1 MNSRLLVMPLIGAA
15 VLAGCSYGI
24 VPDAGSRSVRTA
36 WNGGVSGCRDV
47 GKVTV
52 SVLSRIGPV
61 DRNDIKVRDELE
73 VMARNQAAQMRADTI
88 VPLGD
93 PKDGEQSWEGYAC
106 GNVAPAASTPIS
118 SGAPVREVPPIDNA
132 PIDSR
137 PINSMPIDSM
147 PVDNNAQP
155 APFSEPA
162 PASTGGA
169 QTFPASSGSNG

>member
-1 MNSRLLVMPLIGAA
+1 MKSRLLLASLSGAA
-15 VLAGCSYGI
+15 LLAGCSYGI
-24 VPDAGSRSVRTA
+24 VPDAGAQNVRTA

-52 SVLSRIGPV
+52 SVLSRVGPV

-106 GNVAPAASTPIS
+106 GNVVPAS
-118 SGAPVREVPPIDNA
+118 SGASVREV
-132 PIDSR
+132 S
-137 PINSMPIDSM
+137 PINNA

-169 QTFPASSGSNG
+169 QTFPASSGSGG

>member
-1 MNSRLLVMPLIGAA
+1 MKSCLLLASLSGAA
-15 VLAGCSYGI
+15 LLAGCTYGI
-24 VPDAGSRSVRTA
+24 VPDAGGQNVRTA
-36 WNGGVSGCRDV
+36 WNGGMSGCRDV

-73 VMARNQAAQMRADTI
+73 VMARNQAAQMHADTI
-88 VPLGD
+88 VPLGE

-106 GNVAPAASTPIS
+106 GNVVPAAAPPPS
-118 SGAPVREVPPIDNA
+118 SGAPVRETSPIDDAPIDNA
-132 PIDSR
+132 
-137 PINSMPIDSM
+137 

-162 PASTGGA
+162 PASIGGA
-169 QTFPASSGSNG
+169 QTFPASNGSDG

>member
-1 MNSRLLVMPLIGAA
+1 MKPRLLFAA
-15 VLAGCSYGI
+15 LSAAALLAGCSYGI
-24 VPDAGSRSVRTA
+24 VPDAGSQGVRTA
-36 WNGGVSGCRDV
+36 WNGNVSGCRDV

-88 VPLGD
+88 VPLGE

-106 GNVAPAASTPIS
+106 GNVAPAAASAPAP
-118 SGAPVREVPPIDNA
+118 SGAPVRDLSPIHNA
-132 PIDSR
+132 PI
-137 PINSMPIDSM
+137 N
-147 PVDNNAQP
+147 NNAQP
-155 APFSEPA
+155 VPFSEPA

-169 QTFPASSGSNG
+169 QTFPASGGSN